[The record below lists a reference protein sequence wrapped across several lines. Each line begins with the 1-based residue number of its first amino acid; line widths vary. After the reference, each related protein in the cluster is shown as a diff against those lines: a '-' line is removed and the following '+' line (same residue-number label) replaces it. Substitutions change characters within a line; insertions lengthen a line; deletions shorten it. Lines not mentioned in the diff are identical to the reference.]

1 MVVSK
6 FVFLSLPLPLNER
19 SIDRG
24 NSSDFVMVVLMV
36 VVTLVF
42 WRPRTLSF
50 ITLSLPLDSVAVIV
64 MLTTIEVWIMVMVT
78 YMVVV
83 VSKRR
88 RGW

>member
-1 MVVSK
+1 
-6 FVFLSLPLPLNER
+6 
-19 SIDRG
+19 
-24 NSSDFVMVVLMV
+24 MV